1 MVGLKE
7 FVLHNT
13 LGPDDVHFHFSGVSD
28 HIHILLGL
36 TKDFLASKR
45 PQNC

>member
-28 HIHILLGL
+28 HIRISIGL
-36 TKDFLASKR
+36 TEVFLASKG
-45 PQNC
+45 P